1 MEFIQ
6 CVGLIVIDITPSFQ
20 SSYEKIYFPEIGHFH
35 FHFIYGNGIS
45 KALTTSL
52 PSLSMKSHRSDL
64 YSMPLRFLA

>member
-6 CVGLIVIDITPSFQ
+6 CVGVIVIDISPSFQ
-20 SSYEKIYFPEIGHFH
+20 PSYEKIYFPEICH

-52 PSLSMKSHRSDL
+52 PSLSMNSHRSDL